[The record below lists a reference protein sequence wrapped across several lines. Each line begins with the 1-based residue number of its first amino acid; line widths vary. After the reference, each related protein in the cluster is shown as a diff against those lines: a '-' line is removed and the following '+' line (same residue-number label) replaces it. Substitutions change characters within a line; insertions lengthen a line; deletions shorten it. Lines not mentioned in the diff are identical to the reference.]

1 MMSKSIKQYKQA
13 MDNIKISDSFSQRTE
28 VLLKE
33 MSSAEKITSS
43 GKKSGIRYITFAAGI
58 AAAACAALVFTLNP
72 DILGDNI
79 ETADTVIESTAKVT
93 EVTPASETIYID
105 IETDNNIYT
114 ALPAAAPDETEY
126 AEETKPLVTVSE
138 APAETSVSPVMAAV
152 PETAET
158 SSPAAVQK
166 ETVIEE
172 EAAEE
177 FPKIK
182 HLYDIDFTNTEI
194 SLTSY
199 LNSGLTAEI
208 HSYSAEDDTAV
219 YEEAA
224 PSGMNFLILDE
235 KSAEDAVSMIADA
248 VYSAPVV
255 DGKEIVSTEF
265 VIDITNLTTD
275 KTAFTINMC
284 YDKTIEVIVYEQDK
298 SFCTF
303 YAVADHDFIEIEKH
317 LFLKFGSLSQY
328 EKFIATQN

>member
-93 EVTPASETIYID
+93 EVTPASET
-105 IETDNNIYT
+105 IYT

-235 KSAEDAVSMIADA
+235 KSAEDTVSMIADA

-255 DGKEIVSTEF
+255 EGKEIVSTEF